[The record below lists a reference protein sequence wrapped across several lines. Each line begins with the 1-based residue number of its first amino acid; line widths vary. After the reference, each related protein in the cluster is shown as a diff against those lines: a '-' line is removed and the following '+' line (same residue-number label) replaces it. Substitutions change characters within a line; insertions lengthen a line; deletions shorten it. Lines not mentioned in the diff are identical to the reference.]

1 MMTAMRAV
9 LLLILMTI
17 ASVSASAQN
26 AYTQRCEAEML
37 AKAQDQ
43 VLAQRSCACVRKYL
57 ATTLGQSGHDRVLAA
72 LEAASW
78 APERAQLSTG
88 ERQTVG
94 SARLA
99 CGV

>member
-1 MMTAMRAV
+1 MRAILLLALTMTA
-9 LLLILMTI
+9 
-17 ASVSASAQN
+17 ASPAAAQN
-26 AYTQRCEAEML
+26 AFTQRCEADVA
-37 AKAQDQ
+37 AKAGDQ
-43 VLAQRSCACVRKYL
+43 VFAQRSCACVRKYL

-78 APERAQLSTG
+78 ATDRAQLSAE

>member
-1 MMTAMRAV
+1 MMTTMRAV
-9 LLLILMTI
+9 LLVLLLTS
-17 ASVSASAQN
+17 ASLPASAQN
-26 AYTQRCEAEML
+26 AFTQRCEADML
-37 AKAQDQ
+37 AKAGDR

-78 APERAQLSTG
+78 ATERAQLSPD

-94 SARLA
+94 SARAA

>member
-9 LLLILMTI
+9 LALLLAIVAGPAT
-17 ASVSASAQN
+17 ADN
-26 AYTQRCEAEML
+26 AFTRRCEADVL
-37 AKAQDQ
+37 AKAGDQ
-43 VLAQRSCACVRKYL
+43 VLAQRSCACVRKFL
-57 ATTLGQSGHDRVLAA
+57 ATSLGQSGHDRVLAA

-78 APERAQLSTG
+78 STERARLSTD

-94 SARLA
+94 SARIA

>member
-1 MMTAMRAV
+1 MRAV
-9 LLLILMTI
+9 LLILLTTMT
-17 ASVSASAQN
+17 APALADN
-26 AYTQRCEAEML
+26 AFTRRCEADVA
-37 AKAQDQ
+37 AKAGDQ

-78 APERAQLSTG
+78 ATERARLSAD

-94 SARLA
+94 SAKLA

>member
-1 MMTAMRAV
+1 MRAV
-9 LLLILMTI
+9 LLLVVLTTM
-17 ASVSASAQN
+17 ALPASAQN
-26 AYTQRCEAEML
+26 AFTQRCEADMA
-37 AKAQDQ
+37 AKASDP
-43 VLAQRSCACVRKYL
+43 VLAQRSCACMRKYL

-78 APERAQLSTG
+78 AADRARLSAD

-94 SARLA
+94 SARIA